1 MINRNILGG
10 RLIVRKQA
18 IKSDKLQFLRD
29 SVNRVRVEAFSN
41 GFDLRSEIVA
51 MLPRLRRFCMGI
63 ARNGDVGD
71 DLCQATI
78 ERALSRA
85 DQFEL
90 GTRLDSWM
98 YRIAQNIMIDSA
110 RRTRTRG
117 VEVEVDDA
125 LGLIGDDG
133 LQIVEGRSDLARAR
147 AAMAALPDEL
157 RTLMSLLVLDGM
169 SYKDAAATLEIP
181 IGTVMSRFARARRVI
196 DAQINASEGVVQ

>member
-1 MINRNILGG
+1 MSGPG
-10 RLIVRKQA
+10 SGA
-18 IKSDKLQFLRD
+18 
-29 SVNRVRVEAFSN
+29 
-41 GFDLRSEIVA
+41 FDLRSEIVA

-63 ARNGDVGD
+63 ARNGDIGD

-157 RTLMSLLVLDGM
+157 RILMSLLVLDGM
-169 SYKDAAATLEIP
+169 SYKDAAITLEIP
-181 IGTVMSRFARARRVI
+181 IGTVMSRFARARRIV
-196 DAQINASEGVVQ
+196 DAQINASGGVVK